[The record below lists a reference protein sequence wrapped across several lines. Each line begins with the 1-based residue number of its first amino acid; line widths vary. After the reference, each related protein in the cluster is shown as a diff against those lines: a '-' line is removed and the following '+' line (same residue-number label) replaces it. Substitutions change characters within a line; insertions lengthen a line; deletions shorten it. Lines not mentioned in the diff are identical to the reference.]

1 MPKNKRARMLILM
14 AADIAAIQLCSFLA
28 LLIRFDLNIA
38 KIPAEYSANV
48 LSYGLI
54 HTALTIAFF
63 FLAHLYS
70 TMWSVAGIREVI
82 RIVIACGFS
91 TVTQMAGMTLMQ

>member
-54 HTALTIAFF
+54 HTAQA
-63 FLAHLYS
+63 
-70 TMWSVAGIREVI
+70 
-82 RIVIACGFS
+82 
-91 TVTQMAGMTLMQ
+91 

>member
-1 MPKNKRARMLILM
+1 MLILM

-54 HTALTIAFF
+54 HCVRTAPAKPTWRILSPSNGRTAT
-63 FLAHLYS
+63 S
-70 TMWSVAGIREVI
+70 TR
-82 RIVIACGFS
+82 
-91 TVTQMAGMTLMQ
+91 

>member
-1 MPKNKRARMLILM
+1 MFEKYMPKNKRARMLILM

-63 FLAHLYS
+63 SWPIS
-70 TMWSVAGIREVI
+70 TLP
-82 RIVIACGFS
+82 CGVWRAS
-91 TVTQMAGMTLMQ
+91 GR